1 MPAYLIAEHR
11 IHDATRFE
19 AYRSAVA
26 PMIARYGGRYLT
38 KPGSHAVLDGEWQ
51 PTRVVIVEFPDMAT
65 LRRWYDSPE
74 YAPLIELRRS
84 SATDVLIALDGA

>member
-11 IHDATRFE
+11 IEDAARFE

-26 PMIARYGGRYLT
+26 PMIARFGGRYVT
-38 KPGSHAVLDGEWQ
+38 RPGSHEVLDGAWH

-65 LRRWYDSPE
+65 LKRWYDSPE
-74 YAPLIELRRS
+74 YAPLVELRRS
-84 SATDVLIALDGA
+84 AGEDVLIALDGA